1 MGTGPCGYAGRLL
14 RVDLSRHAA
23 TVEPIPEATLVDFL
37 GGRGLT
43 AKYCYD
49 EIPPGTDP
57 LGPGNKLIF
66 ATGPLTGTRMP
77 SSGRY
82 AVGCRSPHTGAIIRS
97 ISGGGWG
104 AMLKASG
111 FDMLVLEGTAPDWVY
126 LSVTESGVSFHD
138 ARHLLG
144 QLAEPT
150 EAAVAAELGNPRTK
164 TVVIGPAGERLVTFA
179 CIQTERRSAAR
190 GGVGCVM
197 GSKRVK
203 AISAFGTEK
212 PRLFDQARFDQVM
225 KAHIQT
231 NFKGEYYKRF
241 HHLGTTAG
249 ISHKHAIGI
258 HPVKNFQR
266 GVFEQVAALLPP
278 AIDAT
283 GYKVKES
290 GCWNCYMQCGSV
302 FDVPD
307 GAFRGKGYEN
317 PEYETMWSFG
327 AHCLNSDFAGLLEAN
342 RICDDHG
349 VDSIT
354 AGNAVGFLMECYDRG
369 YISADDLDG
378 VELRWGDARAMTDVT
393 RQIVTRSSRAGNWIA
408 DGGVRNAARII
419 GRDSASFAIHIKGLE
434 FAAYDPRGLQAYGVG
449 QATSNMGAHHQI
461 SYPIQEL
468 FGFPEKVDRFSSDD
482 VGRHAVWANRYIMI
496 FDCAV
501 ACGFP
506 NAFTESRLDFQSFP
520 EWLYLATGSEAFHD
534 AAYLDDLYDRIWTVE
549 RAFNMR
555 NGFTAADDTMPP
567 RLLEEAMPDGKSAG
581 HVWSRDR
588 ALKDYYLARRWN
600 PETGVPT
607 RALLRDLRLENIA
620 EDLARDG
627 LLE

>member
-1 MGTGPCGYAGRLL
+1 MANGLYGYTGRLL
-14 RVDLSRHAA
+14 RIDLARQTAA
-23 TVEPIPEATLVDFL
+23 VESIPDSVCLQFL
-37 GGRGLT
+37 GGRGFT

-57 LGPGNKLIF
+57 LGPGNKLVF
-66 ATGPLTGTRMP
+66 ANGPLTGTRMP

-104 AMLKASG
+104 AMLKAAG
-111 FDMLVLEGTAPDWVY
+111 FDVAVLEGASPDWVY
-126 LSVTESGVSFHD
+126 LSITEAGVTFHD

-144 QLAEPT
+144 RLAEET
-150 EAAVAAELGNPRTK
+150 EAAVAAELGNPRAK
-164 TVVIGPAGERLVTFA
+164 TLVIGPAGEHLVSFA

-203 AISAFGTEK
+203 AIAAYGTA
-212 PRLFDQARFDQVM
+212 RSLLADQPRFDQMM

-266 GVFEQVAALLPP
+266 GVFEQVSALLPP

-283 GYKVKES
+283 GFKVRES

-307 GAFRGKGYEN
+307 GEFKGQGYEN

-327 AHCLNSDFAGLLEAN
+327 AHCLNADFAGLLEAN
-342 RICDDHG
+342 RICDEYG

-354 AGNAVGFLMECYDRG
+354 AGNAVGFLMECYERG
-369 YISADDLDG
+369 YISADDLNG
-378 VELRWGDARAMTDVT
+378 VDLTWGNAGAMAEVT
-393 RQIVTRSSRAGNWIA
+393 RQIVTRGSRAGNWIA

-419 GRDSASFAIHIKGLE
+419 GRDAASFAIHIKGLE

-461 SYPIQEL
+461 SYPVQEL
-468 FGFPEKVDRFSSDD
+468 FGFPEKVDRFSSED

-506 NAFTESRLDFQSFP
+506 NAFTESRLDFESFP
-520 EWLYLATGSEAFHD
+520 EWLYLATGAEVFRD
-534 AAYLDDLYDRIWTVE
+534 RAYLDDVYDRIWTVE

-555 NGFTAADDTMPP
+555 NGFTAADDTMPK
-567 RLLEEAMPDGKSAG
+567 RLLEEPMPDGKSAG
-581 HVWSRDR
+581 HVWHRTE
-588 ALKDYYLARRWN
+588 ALRDYYRARRWDV
-600 PETGVPT
+600 ETGVPT
-607 RALLRDLRLENIA
+607 RALLRDLCLDRIA
-620 EDLARDG
+620 DDLSQDG
-627 LLE
+627 LLP